1 MEYTMDT
8 WLNIKLDI
16 WCSSSLPWKILICGL
31 DVNKVVYLMFIRYM
45 VMLCV
50 NISKGNFKCNTEE
63 WTTDKRLNLEGDAKK
78 KLYIWCSSA
87 LS

>member
-1 MEYTMDT
+1 
-8 WLNIKLDI
+8 
-16 WCSSSLPWKILICGL
+16 
-31 DVNKVVYLMFIRYM
+31 MFIRYM

-78 KLYIWCSSA
+78 KLYI
-87 LS
+87 